1 MKKIGIIIFIV
12 ALIIGVTFANFFSWG
27 KASAK
32 FFSFSVNFG
41 GVQGS
46 GNVQNEKRNVADFSA
61 IDVGGVFDVEIVAQ
75 KEFSV
80 EVEADD
86 NLLQYIKTE
95 VKGDTLEI
103 STDKRISPK
112 GGTIRIRIS
121 APNIENLEVSGASK
135 LSLTN
140 LKNDSLKVD
149 ASGASKIKIDGE
161 TRNLEVELSG
171 ASRLDA
177 ENLKSENANVD
188 GSGASNASINVSGDL
203 KADLSGASKV
213 TYTGNPKNLEKSTS
227 GASSVRGK

>member
-1 MKKIGIIIFIV
+1 MKKIGIIIFII
-12 ALIIGVTFANFFSWG
+12 ALILGVSFANFFSWG
-27 KASAK
+27 NASAK
-32 FFSFSVNFG
+32 FLSFSVNFG
-41 GVQGS
+41 GEKGS
-46 GNVQNEKRNVADFSA
+46 GNIVSEKRIAAGFSA
-61 IDVGGVFDVEIVAQ
+61 IDVGGVFEVEVVAQ
-75 KEFSV
+75 KDFSV

-95 VKGDTLEI
+95 VRGETLEI
-103 STDKRISPK
+103 SSEKRLSTKNP
-112 GGTIRIRIS
+112 IRVRIG
-121 APNIENLEVSGASK
+121 APDIENLQVSGASK
-135 LSLTN
+135 VSLVN

-161 TRNLEVELSG
+161 TKNLDVELSG

-177 ENLKSENANVD
+177 ENLRAENATVD

-213 TYTGNPKNLEKSTS
+213 TYSGNPKNLEKSTS

>member
-1 MKKIGIIIFIV
+1 MKKIGIIIFII
-12 ALIIGVTFANFFSWG
+12 ALILGVTFANFFSWG
-27 KASAK
+27 KASARI
-32 FFSFSVNFG
+32 FSFSVNFG

-46 GNVQNEKRNVADFSA
+46 GNVQTEKRSAADFKS
-61 IDVGGVFDVEIVAQ
+61 IEVGGIFEVEVVAQ
-75 KEFSV
+75 KDFSV

-103 STDKRISPK
+103 STEKSISPK
-112 GGTIRIRIS
+112 GPVRIRIS
-121 APNIENLEVSGASK
+121 APNIENLDISGVSK
-135 LSLTN
+135 VSLTN

-161 TRNLEVELSG
+161 TGNLEVELSG

-177 ENLKSENANVD
+177 ENLKAENVDVD
-188 GSGASNASINVSGDL
+188 GSGASNASVNVSGDL

-227 GASSVRGK
+227 GASSVKGK

>member
-12 ALIIGVTFANFFSWG
+12 ALILGVTFANLFSWG
-27 KASAK
+27 KASARI
-32 FFSFSVNFG
+32 FNFSVNFG
-41 GVQGS
+41 GIQGS
-46 GNVQNEKRNVADFSA
+46 GNKQTEKRSTADFNA
-61 IDVGGVFDVEIVAQ
+61 IEVGGIFEVEVVAQ

-112 GGTIRIRIS
+112 GPVRIRIS
-121 APNIENLEVSGASK
+121 APNIENLDVSGVSK
-135 LSLTN
+135 VSLTN
-140 LKNDSLKVD
+140 LKNDSLKVE
-149 ASGASKIKIDGE
+149 ASGASKIKVDGE
-161 TRNLEVELSG
+161 TRNLEAELSG

-177 ENLKSENANVD
+177 ENFKAENVSVD

>member
-12 ALIIGVTFANFFSWG
+12 ALIVGVTFANLFSWG
-27 KASAK
+27 KTSAK
-32 FFSFSVNFG
+32 IFNFSVNFG
-41 GVQGS
+41 GVKGS
-46 GNVQNEKRNVADFSA
+46 GNVQTEKRSVADFNA
-61 IDVGGVFDVEIVAQ
+61 IEAGGIFDVEVVAQ

-86 NLLQYIKTE
+86 NLLQFIKTE
-95 VKGDTLEI
+95 VEGETLRLSTEKSI
-103 STDKRISPK
+103 STKSRI
-112 GGTIRIRIS
+112 RVRIS
-121 APNIENLEVSGASK
+121 APNIENLKVSGASK

-149 ASGASKIKIDGE
+149 ASGASKIKVDGE
-161 TRNLEVELSG
+161 TGNLEVELSG

-177 ENLKSENANVD
+177 ENLKSENVNVD
-188 GSGASNASINVSGDL
+188 GSGASRASVNVAGDL

-213 TYTGNPKNLEKSTS
+213 TYTGNPRNLEKSTS